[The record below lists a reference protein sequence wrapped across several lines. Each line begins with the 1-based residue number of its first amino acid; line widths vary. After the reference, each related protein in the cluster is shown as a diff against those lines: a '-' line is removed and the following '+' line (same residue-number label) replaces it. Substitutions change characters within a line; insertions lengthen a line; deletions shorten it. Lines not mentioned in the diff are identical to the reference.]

1 MGRIKFIF
9 LTAIS
14 IVAYSC
20 AQVGVPSGGVEDKE
34 APKALNF
41 SPELGGIGYALKKG
55 DMISVEFDEYVNVR
69 HLSARICKY

>member
-9 LTAIS
+9 ITTIS

-34 APKALNF
+34 AQLCRLVLNWRIDM
-41 SPELGGIGYALKKG
+41 PKKG
-55 DMISVEFDEYVNVR
+55 DMIVS
-69 HLSARICKY
+69 